1 MPHGP
6 VFNSN
11 LAEGIQK
18 QYLTADEAATLRHE
32 SGLWGATI
40 VAATDKSYPMG
51 RCVAIVTADHGVVI
65 NVRFE

>member
-6 VFNSN
+6 VFNSS
-11 LAEGIQK
+11 LAEGIQRN
-18 QYLTADEAATLRHE
+18 YLTADQAATLRHE
-32 SGLWGATI
+32 SGLWGAAI

-51 RCVAIVTADHGVVI
+51 RCSAIVTAENGVVT